1 MVTSYQKSPSP
12 LRLVERTQFWKDN
25 SMVLQELGH
34 VKKLVFFAVF
44 FPLLSAAFE
53 GFGIGFLFAFLQT
66 IVTPN
71 PPPFAIGI
79 QWFDIWV
86 LGSQSSTQEQLYRIC
101 ALILASTW
109 IRAFFN
115 YLSSYSSELMKLTL
129 VDRLNQK
136 VFEQIQALSL
146 SFFNSSRSGE
156 IVNILTTEMG
166 RFQQAVTVFN
176 FGIFKLLAGLV
187 YIFILLKI
195 SWQLATVSAV
205 LFGCITFFISTFNT
219 RIREDSFP
227 VSKANARFTEKAIEI
242 INGIRTINAFAT
254 QDFERRRFYQASDRV
269 VKTSLH
275 SLKRYLLVRPLL
287 EGMVTTVL
295 VGMII
300 AGLTIF
306 VSNGTIQTA
315 TLLTFLLVLFRL
327 LPSLQE
333 VSGALASFSG
343 FQGSIQT
350 ISNFL
355 SPFEKPY
362 LKSGDRTFYGL
373 QNSIE
378 FLNVDFGYNPDRLV
392 IHDLNLTI
400 EKGKTVALVGSSGA
414 GKTTLSDLIP
424 RFYDPVEGKI
434 LLDGVNLCE
443 FNVQS
448 VRRRIAVVS
457 QDTFIFDASVR
468 ENIAYGLDDVND
480 QVIWDAARA
489 ANALEFLQALP
500 DGLNTRLGE
509 RGALLS
515 GGQRQRIAIARALL
529 RDPEILIL
537 DEATSAL
544 DSVSEKL
551 IQEAIEKLSVGR
563 TVIAIAHRLST
574 IIRADKVVV
583 LNSGRIV
590 EEGRYSELVAQRG
603 ELWKYHQMQHEDPQY
618 AS

>member
-1 MVTSYQKSPSP
+1 
-12 LRLVERTQFWKDN
+12 
-25 SMVLQELGH
+25 MVLHEFSNM
-34 VKKLVFFAVF
+34 KRLVFFAVF

-101 ALILASTW
+101 ALILTSTW

-115 YLSSYSSELMKLTL
+115 YLSSYSSELMRLTL
-129 VDRLNQK
+129 VDRLNRK
-136 VFEQIQALSL
+136 VFEQIQELSL
-146 SFFNSSRSGE
+146 SFFGNSRSGE
-156 IVNILTTEMG
+156 IINILTTEMG
-166 RFQQAVTVFN
+166 RLQQAVTVFN
-176 FGIFKLLAGLV
+176 FGIYKLLAGLV

-195 SWQLATVSAV
+195 SWQLAIVSAV
-205 LFGCITFFISTFNT
+205 LFGCITFFISTFNA

-227 VSKANARFTEKAIEI
+227 VSKANGRFTEKAIEV
-242 INGIRTINAFAT
+242 INGIRTINAFTT
-254 QDFERRRFYQASDRV
+254 QDFERRQFYHASDRV
-269 VKTSLH
+269 VKTSIH

-350 ISNFL
+350 VSSFL
-355 SPFEKPY
+355 SPFGKPY
-362 LKSGDRTFYGL
+362 LNSGDLTFCGL
-373 QNSIE
+373 QNAIE

-414 GKTTLSDLIP
+414 GKTTLADLIP
-424 RFYDPVEGKI
+424 RFYDPVGGKI
-434 LLDGVNLCE
+434 LLDGVNLCD
-443 FNVQS
+443 FDVQS
-448 VRRRIAVVS
+448 VRRRMAVVS

-489 ANALEFLQALP
+489 ANAIEFLQALP

-574 IIRADKVVV
+574 IVRADKVVV
-583 LNSGRIV
+583 LSSGRIV
-590 EEGRYSELVAQRG
+590 EEGKYSELVAQRG
-603 ELWKYHQMQHEDPQY
+603 ELWKYHQMQHEATQY

>member
-1 MVTSYQKSPSP
+1 MITSYQKSPIP
-12 LRLVERTQFWKDN
+12 LRLVKRTQFWKDN
-25 SMVLQELGH
+25 SMVLHELGN

-101 ALILASTW
+101 ALILTSTW
-109 IRAFFN
+109 IRSFFN

-136 VFEQIQALSL
+136 VFEQIQGLSL
-146 SFFNSSRSGE
+146 SFFSNSRSGE

-176 FGIFKLLAGLV
+176 FGIYKLLAGLV

-242 INGIRTINAFAT
+242 INGIRTINAFTT
-254 QDFERRRFYQASDRV
+254 QDFERRQFYHASDRV

-275 SLKRYLLVRPLL
+275 SLKRYLFVRPLL

-362 LKSGDRTFYGL
+362 LNSGDRTFHGL
-373 QNSIE
+373 KNSIE

-392 IHDLNLTI
+392 IHNLNLII

-414 GKTTLSDLIP
+414 GKTTLADLIP

-443 FNVQS
+443 FDVQS

>member
-1 MVTSYQKSPSP
+1 
-12 LRLVERTQFWKDN
+12 
-25 SMVLQELGH
+25 MVLYELSN

-101 ALILASTW
+101 ALILTSTW

-136 VFEQIQALSL
+136 IFEQIQGLSL
-146 SFFNSSRSGE
+146 SFFGNSRSGE

-176 FGIFKLLAGLV
+176 FGIYKLLAGLV

-205 LFGCITFFISTFNT
+205 LFGCITFFIATFNT
-219 RIREDSFP
+219 KIRENSFP
-227 VSKANARFTEKAIEI
+227 VSRANARFTEKAIEI
-242 INGIRTINAFAT
+242 INGIRTINAFTT
-254 QDFERRRFYQASDRV
+254 QDFERRQFYQASDRV

-275 SLKRYLLVRPLL
+275 SLKGYLLVRPLL

-350 ISNFL
+350 ISSFL
-355 SPFEKPY
+355 NPFEKPY
-362 LKSGDRTFYGL
+362 LNDGDRTFYGL

-378 FLNVDFGYNPDRLV
+378 FLNVDFGYNPERLV
-392 IHDLNLTI
+392 IHDLNLII

-414 GKTTLSDLIP
+414 GKTTLADLIP
-424 RFYDPVEGKI
+424 RFYDPVKGKI

-443 FNVQS
+443 FDIQS

-468 ENIAYGLDDVND
+468 ENIAYGLDDVDD
-480 QVIWDAARA
+480 QVIWDAAQA

-551 IQEAIEKLSVGR
+551 IQEAIETLSVGR

-583 LNSGRIV
+583 LNRGRIV

-618 AS
+618 VS

>member
-1 MVTSYQKSPSP
+1 
-12 LRLVERTQFWKDN
+12 
-25 SMVLQELGH
+25 MVLHEFSNM
-34 VKKLVFFAVF
+34 KRLVFFAVF

-101 ALILASTW
+101 ALILTSTW

-129 VDRLNQK
+129 VDRLNRK
-136 VFEQIQALSL
+136 VFEQIQGLSL
-146 SFFNSSRSGE
+146 SFFGNSRSGE
-156 IVNILTTEMG
+156 IINILTTEMG
-166 RFQQAVTVFN
+166 RLQQAVTVFN
-176 FGIFKLLAGLV
+176 FGIYKLLAGLV

-205 LFGCITFFISTFNT
+205 LFGCITFFISTFNA

-227 VSKANARFTEKAIEI
+227 VSKANGRFTEKAIEV

-254 QDFERRRFYQASDRV
+254 QDFERRQFYHASDRV
-269 VKTSLH
+269 VKTSIH

-350 ISNFL
+350 VSSFL
-355 SPFEKPY
+355 SPFGKPY
-362 LKSGDRTFYGL
+362 LDSGDLTFCGL
-373 QNSIE
+373 QNAIE

-414 GKTTLSDLIP
+414 GKTTLADLIP
-424 RFYDPVEGKI
+424 RFYDPVGGKI
-434 LLDGVNLCE
+434 LLDGVNLCD
-443 FNVQS
+443 FDVQS
-448 VRRRIAVVS
+448 VRRRMAVVS

-574 IIRADKVVV
+574 IVRADKVIV

-590 EEGRYSELVAQRG
+590 EQGSYSELVSQRG
-603 ELWKYHQMQHEDPQY
+603 ELWKYHQMQNQSPQY
-618 AS
+618 SS

>member
-1 MVTSYQKSPSP
+1 MATSYQKSSIF
-12 LRLVERTQFWKDN
+12 LRLVKRTKFWKDN
-25 SMVLQELGH
+25 SMVLHELST
-34 VKKLVFFAVF
+34 VKRLVFFAVF

-79 QWFDIWV
+79 QWFDVWV

-101 ALILASTW
+101 ALILTSTW
-109 IRAFFN
+109 IRALFN
-115 YLSSYSSELMKLTL
+115 YLSAYSSELMKLTL
-129 VDRLNQK
+129 VDRLNQR
-136 VFEQIQALSL
+136 VFEQVQGLSL
-146 SFFNSSRSGE
+146 SFFGNSRSGE
-156 IVNILTTEMG
+156 IINILTTEMG

-227 VSKANARFTEKAIEI
+227 VSKANGRFTEKAIEI

-254 QDFERRRFYQASDRV
+254 QDFERNQFYHASDRV

-306 VSNGTIQTA
+306 VSNGIIQTA

-355 SPFEKPY
+355 SPFDKPY
-362 LKSGDRTFYGL
+362 LSSGDRIFHGL

-378 FLNVDFGYNPDRLV
+378 FSNVDFGYNPDRLV

-414 GKTTLSDLIP
+414 GKTTLADLIP
-424 RFYDPVEGKI
+424 RFYDPVDGKI

-443 FNVQS
+443 FDVQS
-448 VRRRIAVVS
+448 VRRRMAVVS

-468 ENIAYGLDDVND
+468 ENIAYGLNDVSD

-574 IIRADKVVV
+574 IVRADKVVV
-583 LNSGRIV
+583 LHSGRIV

-603 ELWKYHQMQHEDPQY
+603 ELWKYHQMQHESPQY

>member
-1 MVTSYQKSPSP
+1 MVTSHPKSQLLS
-12 LRLVERTQFWKDN
+12 RFIKTTQFWQEN
-25 SMVLQELGH
+25 ALVLQELSYLR
-34 VKKLVFFAVF
+34 KLVFFAVF

-66 IVTPN
+66 IVNPN
-71 PPPFAIGI
+71 PQPFTIGI
-79 QWFDIWV
+79 EWFDIWV
-86 LGSQSSTQEQLYRIC
+86 LGSQTSTQEQLYRIC
-101 ALILASTW
+101 ALILGSTW

-115 YLSSYSSELMKLTL
+115 YLSAYSSEMIKLKL
-129 VDRLNQK
+129 VDRLNRR
-136 VFEQIQALSL
+136 VFEQVQSLSL
-146 SFFNSSRSGE
+146 SFFGESRSGE
-156 IVNILTTEMG
+156 TINILTTEMS
-166 RFQQAVTVFN
+166 RLQQAVTVFN
-176 FGIFKLLAGLV
+176 FGVFKFLAGAV

-205 LFGCITFFISTFNT
+205 LFGGITFFISTFNT

-227 VSKANARFTEKAIEI
+227 VSRANGSFTAKAIEI
-242 INGIRTINAFAT
+242 INGIRTINAFTT
-254 QDFERRRFYQASDRV
+254 QDFERRQFYQASDRV
-269 VKTSLH
+269 VKTSVQ
-275 SLKRYLLVRPLL
+275 SLKSYLIVRPLL
-287 EGMVTTVL
+287 EGLVTTVM

-306 VSNGTIQTA
+306 VSNGTLQTA

-355 SPFEKPY
+355 SPIDKPY
-362 LKSGDRTFYGL
+362 LKSGTQPFPGL
-373 QNSIE
+373 QKSIE
-378 FLNVDFGYNPDRLV
+378 FRQVDFGYTPNRLV
-392 IHDLNLTI
+392 LHDLNLTI
-400 EKGKTVALVGSSGA
+400 EKGKTIALVGSSGA
-414 GKTTLSDLIP
+414 GKTTVADLIP
-424 RFYDPVEGKI
+424 RFYDPLGGQI
-434 LLDGVNLCE
+434 LFDGVNLCD
-443 FNVQS
+443 FDVKS
-448 VRRRIAVVS
+448 VRRHIAVVS

-468 ENIAYGLDDVND
+468 ENIAYGLDHVSD
-480 QVIWDAARA
+480 QTIWNAATA

-509 RGALLS
+509 RGTLLS

-551 IQEAIEKLSVGR
+551 IQEAIEKLSMGR

-574 IIRADKVVV
+574 IVRADKVIV
-583 LNSGRIV
+583 LKSGRIV
-590 EEGRYSELVAQRG
+590 EEGSYAELVSQRG
-603 ELWKYHQMQHEDPQY
+603 ELWKYHKMQNESPQY
-618 AS
+618 SS

>member
-1 MVTSYQKSPSP
+1 
-12 LRLVERTQFWKDN
+12 
-25 SMVLQELGH
+25 MVLHEFSNM
-34 VKKLVFFAVF
+34 KRLVFFAVF

-101 ALILASTW
+101 ALILTSTW

-115 YLSSYSSELMKLTL
+115 YLSSYSSELMRLTL
-129 VDRLNQK
+129 VDRLNRK
-136 VFEQIQALSL
+136 VFEQIQGLSL
-146 SFFNSSRSGE
+146 SFFGNSRSGE
-156 IVNILTTEMG
+156 IINILTTEMG
-166 RFQQAVTVFN
+166 RLQQAVTVFN
-176 FGIFKLLAGLV
+176 FGIYKLLAGLV

-205 LFGCITFFISTFNT
+205 LFGCITFFISTFNA

-227 VSKANARFTEKAIEI
+227 VSKANGRFTEKAIEV

-254 QDFERRRFYQASDRV
+254 QDFERRQFYHASDRV
-269 VKTSLH
+269 VKTSIH

-315 TLLTFLLVLFRL
+315 TLLTFILVLFRL

-350 ISNFL
+350 VSSFL
-355 SPFEKPY
+355 SPFGKPY
-362 LKSGDRTFYGL
+362 LNSGDLTFCGL
-373 QNSIE
+373 QNAIE

-414 GKTTLSDLIP
+414 GKTTLADLIP
-424 RFYDPVEGKI
+424 RFYDPVGGKI
-434 LLDGVNLCE
+434 LLDGVNLCD
-443 FNVQS
+443 FDVQS
-448 VRRRIAVVS
+448 VRRRMAVVS

-574 IIRADKVVV
+574 IVRADKVIV

-590 EEGRYSELVAQRG
+590 EQGSYSELVSQRG
-603 ELWKYHQMQHEDPQY
+603 ELWKYHQMQNQSPQY
-618 AS
+618 SS